1 MIGKNNYLVSHS
13 TAENFLGHGF
23 TKEPLYGVPTESV
36 IYFTVLYFL
45 MRRSNPKQKNSYKT
59 VIKCLWLLL
68 IVNRSVH
75 LQSPLQEKNMK
86 KKGKKGKKKGKKI
99 PKLSPEEVKQKLVSA
114 LMAKCEMTED
124 QVLREYDEFYEKN
137 KKGVI
142 GKEEFLNSRKVH
154 NIIIITS

>member
-1 MIGKNNYLVSHS
+1 
-13 TAENFLGHGF
+13 
-23 TKEPLYGVPTESV
+23 
-36 IYFTVLYFL
+36 
-45 MRRSNPKQKNSYKT
+45 
-59 VIKCLWLLL
+59 
-68 IVNRSVH
+68 
-75 LQSPLQEKNMK
+75 MK

-142 GKEEFLNSRKVH
+142 GKEEFLSSRRVY
-154 NIIIITS
+154 NINIFTS